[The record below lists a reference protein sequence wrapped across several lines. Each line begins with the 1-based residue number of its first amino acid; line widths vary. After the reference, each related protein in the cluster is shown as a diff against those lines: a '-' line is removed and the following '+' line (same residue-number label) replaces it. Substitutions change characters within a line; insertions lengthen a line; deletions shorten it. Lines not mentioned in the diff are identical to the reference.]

1 MATTFSGLRTGGL
14 APENFLGNRP
24 NFSKLGTA
32 VSMANGLV
40 DIADQRAAYDV
51 PIGKLNADSW
61 GINQMANINAN
72 QAYNDVI
79 NEGQGM
85 RDLIGTG
92 LNIASMFATGG
103 LGGGENTGNTT
114 YTGQGGAGQGELLA
128 PLSTGD
134 NATSLLNSFLSGS
147 SLR

>member
-24 NFSKLGTA
+24 DFSKLGTA
-32 VSMANGLV
+32 VAMANGLV
-40 DIADQRAAYDV
+40 DIAGQRAENDIAV
-51 PIGKLNADSW
+51 GKLNADTIGTQFLMNDMAKQAAQ
-61 GINQMANINAN
+61 GII
-72 QAYNDVI
+72 D
-79 NEGQGM
+79 EGQGM
-85 RDLIGTG
+85 RDIVGTG

-103 LGGGENTGNTT
+103 LGGGGNTGNTT
-114 YTGQGGAGQGELLA
+114 YTGQGGAGQGQLLA